1 MGLRKD
7 EAARVRLRAPADG
20 SLILT
25 RRQLLGATAAA
36 GAVLILPKFGNRAAA
51 FTLIPGFSTWARRP
65 EDLVSLKLDF
75 YNLILDNSDPLHPRV
90 QPHHPEAQGIQAK

>member
-1 MGLRKD
+1 MRTGKGD
-7 EAARVRLRAPADG
+7 PMRVRMRAPADG

-36 GAVLILPKFGNRAAA
+36 GAVLMLPRFGNRAAA
-51 FTLIPGFSTWARRP
+51 FTLIPGFSTFARRP

-75 YNLILDNSDPLHPRV
+75 YNLILDNSDPLHPRLV
-90 QPHHPEAQGIQAK
+90 RWRRLLTTF